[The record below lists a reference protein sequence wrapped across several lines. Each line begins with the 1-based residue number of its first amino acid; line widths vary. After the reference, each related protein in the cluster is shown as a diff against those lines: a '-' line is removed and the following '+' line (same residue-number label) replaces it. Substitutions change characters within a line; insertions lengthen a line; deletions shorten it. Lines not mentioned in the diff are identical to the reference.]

1 MRQGVLNVLIGYA
14 RPIDGDLNCEKQK
27 TFLAELRCEEII
39 VERHADPK
47 KRDELEGMLSR
58 LETGDRVIVHSLHAL
73 ADSTRHLV
81 ELLEGFEQKGA
92 TFYAASEEID
102 TAPDQ
107 LFPFQ
112 KIVQCLAEFQS
123 DSISAKT
130 KAGLLE
136 AKEKGMHAGRPRKPD
151 ANVKKA
157 IAMYRSKKYNLAEIK
172 EQTGISKSTLYR
184 YLEN

>member
-1 MRQGVLNVLIGYA
+1 MLIGYA
-14 RPIDGDLNCEKQK
+14 RPIDRDITCEKQK
-27 TFLAELRCEEII
+27 TLFQKHGCGEIVAES
-39 VERHADPK
+39 HADPK
-47 KRDELEGMLSR
+47 ERVELDRMLDR
-58 LETGDRVIVHSLHAL
+58 LETGDRIIVHSLHAL

-81 ELLEGFEQKGA
+81 ELLELLEQKGC

-102 TAPDQ
+102 TSPDK
-107 LFPFQ
+107 LFSFQ

-130 KAGLLE
+130 KAGLTV

-157 IAMYRSKKYNLAEIK
+157 IAMYKSKEFNLAEIK

>member
-1 MRQGVLNVLIGYA
+1 MKIGYA
-14 RPIDGDLNCEKQK
+14 RPIEGDLNCEKQK
-27 TFLAELRCEEII
+27 SLLFELSCEEIF
-39 VERHADPK
+39 VESHSSPK
-47 KRDELEGMLSR
+47 KRDELKRVLERIEG
-58 LETGDRVIVHSLHAL
+58 GDRLIVKSLHAL

-81 ELLEGFEQKGA
+81 DLLELLDQKGG
-92 TFYAASEEID
+92 TLHSSREQID
-102 TAPDQ
+102 TAPGQ
-107 LFPFQ
+107 LFTFQ
-112 KIVQCLAEFQS
+112 KIVQCLADFQS

-130 KAGLLE
+130 KAGLTI

-157 IAMYRSKKYNLAEIK
+157 IEMYESKNYNLAEIK

>member
-1 MRQGVLNVLIGYA
+1 MQIGYV
-14 RPIDGDLNCEKQK
+14 RPIDGDSTCDKQIAALK
-27 TFLAELRCEEII
+27 KFGCTETFTEN
-39 VERHADPK
+39 HSHPK
-47 KRDELEGMLSR
+47 KREELKRVLER
-58 LETGDRVIVHSLHAL
+58 LETGDQLVVQSLHVL

-81 ELLEGFEQKGA
+81 ELLEILEQKGSTLYSVA
-92 TFYAASEEID
+92 EGID

-107 LFPFQ
+107 LFTFQ
-112 KIVQCLAEFQS
+112 KIVHCIADFQS

-130 KAGLLE
+130 KAGLTV

-157 IAMYRSKKYNLAEIK
+157 IEMYKSKNYNLAEIK

>member
-1 MRQGVLNVLIGYA
+1 MQIGYA
-14 RPIDGDLNCEKQK
+14 RPIDGDLTCEKQK
-27 TFLAELRCEEII
+27 MMLNEAGCEEIV
-39 VERHADPK
+39 VETHSSPK
-47 KRDELEGMLSR
+47 KRDEMKKMIEQLNS
-58 LETGDRVIVHSLHAL
+58 GDRLVVWNLNVL

-81 ELLEGFEQKGA
+81 ELLGLLEKKKS
-92 TFYAASEEID
+92 TFYSINERID
-102 TAPDQ
+102 TAPDK

-112 KIVQCLAEFQS
+112 EIVNCIADFQS
-123 DSISAKT
+123 YSISAKT
-130 KAGLLE
+130 KAGLTI

-157 IAMYRSKKYNLAEIK
+157 IEMYESKKYNLAEIK

>member
-1 MRQGVLNVLIGYA
+1 MYIGYA
-14 RPIDGDLNCEKQK
+14 RPVDGDLTCEKQK
-27 TFLAELRCEEII
+27 AKLEELGCEEFFI
-39 VERHADPK
+39 ETHSSPK
-47 KRDELEGMLSR
+47 KRDELKQLLNR
-58 LETGDRVIVHSLHAL
+58 LDSEDRLITLNLHVL

-81 ELLEGFEQKGA
+81 ELLELFSEKGSTYFTINEQ
-92 TFYAASEEID
+92 ID
-102 TAPDQ
+102 TAPDK
-107 LFPFQ
+107 LFSFQ
-112 KIVQCLAEFQS
+112 KAVQCLADFQS

-130 KAGLLE
+130 KAGLTV

-157 IAMYRSKKYNLAEIK
+157 IEMHQSKKYNLAEIK

>member
-1 MRQGVLNVLIGYA
+1 MQIGYA
-14 RPIDGDLNCEKQK
+14 RPLDEDLTCEKQK
-27 TFLAELRCEEII
+27 AELIELGCEKVFIET
-39 VERHADPK
+39 HSSPK
-47 KRDELEGMLSR
+47 KRDELNRVLELIKSEDR
-58 LETGDRVIVHSLHAL
+58 LIIKSLHVL

-81 ELLEGFEQKGA
+81 ELLEVFEQKDC
-92 TFYAASEEID
+92 TLYTSTEQID
-102 TAPDQ
+102 TAADQ
-107 LFPFQ
+107 RFSFQ
-112 KIVQCLAEFQS
+112 KIVVCLADFQS

-130 KAGLLE
+130 KAGLNV

-157 IAMYRSKKYNLAEIK
+157 IEMYESKHYNLADIK

>member
-1 MRQGVLNVLIGYA
+1 MQIGYA
-14 RPIDGDLNCEKQK
+14 RPIEGDSTCKKQK
-27 TFLAELRCEEII
+27 AILFDLGCEEVF
-39 VERHADPK
+39 VETHSSPK
-47 KRDELEGMLSR
+47 KRDELKRAVNQIGN
-58 LETGDRVIVHSLHAL
+58 GDRLIVKSLHVL

-81 ELLEGFEQKGA
+81 ELLEVFEQKGC
-92 TFYAASEEID
+92 TLYSSTEQID
-102 TAPDQ
+102 TAPGN
-107 LFPFQ
+107 LFTFQ
-112 KIVQCLAEFQS
+112 KIVLCLADFQS

-130 KAGLLE
+130 KAGLTV

-157 IAMYRSKKYNLAEIK
+157 IEMYESKKYNLAEIK

>member
-1 MRQGVLNVLIGYA
+1 MKIGYA
-14 RPIDGDLNCEKQK
+14 RPIDGDLSCEKQK
-27 TFLAELRCEEII
+27 AAFEEIGCEESFF
-39 VERHADPK
+39 EPHSSPK
-47 KRDELEGMLSR
+47 KREELKRVLAR
-58 LETGDRVIVHSLHAL
+58 LESGDRLIVKSLRVL

-81 ELLEGFEQKGA
+81 ELLEFLEHKGC
-92 TFYAASEEID
+92 TLYSASEQID
-102 TAPDQ
+102 TAPDK
-107 LFPFQ
+107 LFPFS
-112 KIVQCLAEFQS
+112 KIVHCLAEFQS

-130 KAGLLE
+130 KAGLTV

-157 IAMYRSKKYNLAEIK
+157 IEMYESKKYNLAEIK

>member
-1 MRQGVLNVLIGYA
+1 MLIGYA
-14 RPIDGDLNCEKQK
+14 RPIDGDLTCEQQK
-27 TFLAELRCEEII
+27 TLLTEQGCKEIFAES
-39 VERHADPK
+39 HADPK
-47 KRDELEGMLSR
+47 KRDELERMLSR
-58 LETGDRVIVHSLHAL
+58 LETGDRVIVRNLHAL

-81 ELLEGFEQKGA
+81 ELLEGFEQRGA
-92 TFYAASEEID
+92 TFYAVSEKID
-102 TAPDQ
+102 TAPDRT
-107 LFPFQ
+107 FSFQ

-123 DSISAKT
+123 DAISAKT

-157 IAMYRSKKYNLAEIK
+157 IAMYRSKQYNLAEIK

>member
-1 MRQGVLNVLIGYA
+1 MQIGYA
-14 RPIDGDLNCEKQK
+14 RPIEGDINCDKQKELFIDLNCDE
-27 TFLAELRCEEII
+27 TYIES
-39 VERHADPK
+39 HSSPK
-47 KRDELEGMLSR
+47 KREELKSVLARIAPGDML
-58 LETGDRVIVHSLHAL
+58 IVKSLHVL

-81 ELLEGFEQKGA
+81 ELLDALEQKGC
-92 TFYAASEEID
+92 TLYSHREQID
-102 TAPDQ
+102 TAPDK
-107 LFPFQ
+107 LFTFQ
-112 KIVQCLAEFQS
+112 KIVQCLADFQS

-130 KAGLLE
+130 KAGLTV

-157 IAMYRSKKYNLAEIK
+157 IKMYESKKYNLAEIK

>member
-1 MRQGVLNVLIGYA
+1 MQIGYA
-14 RPIDGDLNCEKQK
+14 RPIDGDLSCERQK
-27 TFLAELRCEEII
+27 AKLEELGCEEFF
-39 VERHADPK
+39 VETHSSPK
-47 KRDELEGMLSR
+47 KRDELNRLLNR
-58 LETGDRVIVHSLHAL
+58 LESGDRLIFLNLHVL

-81 ELLEGFEQKGA
+81 ELLEIFEQKGC
-92 TFYAASEEID
+92 TFLSINEQVD
-102 TAPDQ
+102 TAPGE
-107 LFPFQ
+107 LFTFQ
-112 KIVQCLAEFQS
+112 KVVQCLADFQS

-130 KAGLLE
+130 KAGLTV

-157 IAMYRSKKYNLAEIK
+157 IEMYESKKYNLAEIK